1 MSPGALP
8 LILRARGEARAK
20 LCEIKMIETKQTF
33 ADDEGE
39 ETMVA
44 PRFDDEETMVARP
57 VVPFEEVGD
66 EPAVAP
72 VPVSTTA
79 APPYSSMRGTPRRSL
94 VAVLVL
100 VSALVGS
107 VLGVAG
113 LYFYQNRKSADAP
126 AAERQQQAEEP
137 TAQATTETASETKR
151 VETSAPAAVES
162 SAPAPAAAEPED
174 DADEAHAAKDKDSDE
189 ADASPVAERRGSSE
203 DRAPV
208 ATPKH
213 GKKGSRDEEIQRVQ
227 RAPRHDEDSR
237 PVVRDEVSDDDDRRV
252 ARRVGVI
259 TYRPR
264 RVRPRRDRDDSP
276 DRLRRIFE
284 GQP

>member
-1 MSPGALP
+1 M
-8 LILRARGEARAK
+8 E
-20 LCEIKMIETKQTF
+20 ETKRTF

-44 PRFDDEETMVARP
+44 PRFDDEETVLARP

-66 EPAVAP
+66 APDGAPVAASMTVAP
-72 VPVSTTA
+72 
-79 APPYSSMRGTPRRSL
+79 PPPLHSRTGGAPRRSL

-113 LYFYQNRKSADAP
+113 LYFYQKGKSADAN
-126 AAERQQQAEEP
+126 ETQEQQAEAP
-137 TAQATTETASETKR
+137 AAQPTTETASESPSR
-151 VETSAPAAVES
+151 ETV
-162 SAPAPAAAEPED
+162 APAAAAEPSTPAPAVVEPEVEAD
-174 DADEAHAAKDKDSDE
+174 DDNADTARDKD
-189 ADASPVAERRGSSE
+189 
-203 DRAPV
+203 
-208 ATPKH
+208 
-213 GKKGSRDEEIQRVQ
+213 
-227 RAPRHDEDSR
+227 
-237 PVVRDEVSDDDDRRV
+237 SDDDDRRV
-252 ARRVGVI
+252 AERRNASEDREPVVNTKRGKKGERVEEIRREARRAPRYDEDSRPPVRDEEASDRREARRVGII

-264 RVRPRRDRDDSP
+264 RVRQRRDRDRDGSP

>member
-1 MSPGALP
+1 M
-8 LILRARGEARAK
+8 E
-20 LCEIKMIETKQTF
+20 ETKRTF

-44 PRFDDEETMVARP
+44 PRFGDEETVLARP

-66 EPAVAP
+66 AAG
-72 VPVSTTA
+72 
-79 APPYSSMRGTPRRSL
+79 APPVKAASVKGTPTMPHSRPRVAPRRSL
-94 VAVLVL
+94 VAALVL

-113 LYFYQNRKSADAP
+113 LYFYQQRKSADAP
-126 AAERQQQAEEP
+126 ATEQQKAEAPAAP
-137 TAQATTETASETKR
+137 TTTETASESPSRET
-151 VETSAPAAVES
+151 TSAPAATEP
-162 SAPAPAAAEPED
+162 SAPAHAAAAPDAKDDD
-174 DADEAHAAKDKDSDE
+174 DADTAKDRDSDE
-189 ADASPVAERRGSSE
+189 AGASPVAERREASE
-203 DRAPV
+203 DREPV
-208 ATPKH
+208 TTPKR
-213 GKKGSRDEEIQRVQ
+213 GKKGARDEDIQRGAR
-227 RAPRHDEDSR
+227 RAPRYDEDSR
-237 PVVRDEVSDDDDRRV
+237 PVVRDNDDDDSADERRE

-264 RVRPRRDRDDSP
+264 RARPRRDRYDSP

>member
-1 MSPGALP
+1 M
-8 LILRARGEARAK
+8 R
-20 LCEIKMIETKQTF
+20 ETKRTF

-57 VVPFEEVGD
+57 AVPFEEVTD
-66 EPAVAP
+66 APAAAAPVPTSTAVAP
-72 VPVSTTA
+72 
-79 APPYSSMRGTPRRSL
+79 PPYSSQRGAPRRSL
-94 VAVLVL
+94 VAALVL

-126 AAERQQQAEEP
+126 AAEQRQQAEAP
-137 TAQATTETASETKR
+137 AAQATTETISESKG
-151 VETSAPAAVES
+151 VEA
-162 SAPAPAAAEPED
+162 SAPAPAEPPAPAPAASEP
-174 DADEAHAAKDKDSDE
+174 DADADDTDAAKDKDSDE
-189 ADASPVAERRGSSE
+189 ADAGPVAGRRGDSE

-208 ATPKH
+208 ATPKR
-213 GKKGSRDEEIQRVQ
+213 GKKGARDEEIQSAR
-227 RAPRHDEDSR
+227 RAPRYDEDSR
-237 PVVRDEVSDDDDRRV
+237 PVVRDEVSDDGDRRQ

-264 RVRPRRDRDDSP
+264 RVRARRDRDDSP